1 MDKILASLLNFGKEF
16 TGLTSVG
23 RLAIVGGAIFIVSFM
38 LGRSDGT
45 SKLEKFNVE
54 YSEFKNNA
62 QKTATFADSLKNE
75 VQKLQDKNA
84 EKDNIVKKL
93 SISIAYRTTQKNT
106 LQSNLTE
113 LENHA
118 NLLNNL
124 TVDTSLVVIYK
135 DSIIG
140 NLKKQVVVA
149 DSTIVDQ
156 SSIIAQK
163 DAQSLLL
170 QRAVLLSS
178 TRADSLQHILRTLP
192 TPAPNPNKMFGFIPK
207 PSRTVVGVTAFVLGV
222 VAGAE
227 LKR

>member
-38 LGRSDGT
+38 LGKSDGN
-45 SKLEKFNVE
+45 SKLEKFNIE

-93 SISIAYRTTQKNT
+93 SISIAYRTTQKNA

-124 TVDTSLVVIYK
+124 TMDTSLVVVYK

-170 QRAVLLSS
+170 QRAVALSS
-178 TRADSLQHILRTLP
+178 MRADSLQQILRTLP
-192 TPAPNPNKMFGFIPK
+192 KPAPNPNKLFGFIPK
-207 PSRTVVGVTAFVLGV
+207 PSRTVVGVTALVLGV
-222 VAGAE
+222 VVGAE

>member
-16 TGLTSVG
+16 TALTSVG

-38 LGRSDGT
+38 LGKSDGN

-75 VQKLQDKNA
+75 VQKLQDENAQKNA
-84 EKDNIVKKL
+84 IVKKL
-93 SISIAYRTTQKNT
+93 TISIGFRTTQKNA
-106 LQSNLTE
+106 LQTNLTE
-113 LENHA
+113 LENQA
-118 NLLNNL
+118 SLLNNL
-124 TVDTSLVVIYK
+124 MVDTSLVVVYK

-163 DAQSLLL
+163 DAQSALL
-170 QRAVLLSS
+170 QHAVTLSS
-178 TRADSLQHILRTLP
+178 TRADSLQHLLRSLP
-192 TPAPNPNKMFGFIPK
+192 KPAPNSNKIFGFIPK
-207 PSRTVVGVTAFVLGV
+207 PSRTLVGVTGFVLGV